1 MPNDAPPRPCCD
13 QDFER
18 IFDERGAQHDLEQ
31 WHRGKMPA
39 ATRELIE
46 AIRATGVQGATL
58 LDIGAG
64 VGAVHLELLEA
75 GAARA
80 VDVDA
85 SSAYIAAAAAEAARR
100 GFGDRIEHRFGDV
113 VELAADLPP
122 ADIVTLDR
130 VICCYPDLPA
140 LLDAATASGAR
151 LIGLVYPADH
161 WWMRGSVAVFN
172 AMSRLL
178 RRHHAFYVHRRT
190 DIDRLLEHSGFAA
203 SHRGGGRVWLVAI
216 YRRSAASV
224 A

>member
-1 MPNDAPPRPCCD
+1 MPNDPPLRPCCG

-18 IFDERGAQHDLEQ
+18 IFDESEAEHDLEQ
-31 WHRGKMPA
+31 WQRGKMPA

-46 AIRATGVQGATL
+46 VIRATGIQGASL

-85 SSAYIAAAAAEAARR
+85 SSAFLTVAAAEASRR
-100 GFGDRIEHRFGDV
+100 GFGDRVEHRFGDV
-113 VELAADLPP
+113 VELAEDLPP
-122 ADIVTLDR
+122 ADVVTLDR

-140 LLDAATASGAR
+140 LVDAATASGAR
-151 LIGLVYPADH
+151 LIGLVHPTDR
-161 WWMRGSVAVFN
+161 WWMRASVAVFN
-172 AMSRLL
+172 VMSRLL

-190 DIDRLLEHSGFAA
+190 EIDRLLARSGFAA
-203 SHRGGGRVWLVAI
+203 THRGGGRVWLVTI
-216 YRRSAASV
+216 YRRSPA
-224 A
+224 